1 VVIGLGIAGSSSLVP
16 KVGAK
21 VLLSAGFVFVAA
33 GLFLLSRITVDGSY
47 WTEAFPGLVV
57 MAFGS
62 GILFATFGVAS
73 MHDVSGQ
80 DASLAAGVQS
90 TAQQVG
96 GAVGLAV
103 LATLALR
110 HARAAVSHGVVS
122 TVASTNGAALAF
134 RAGAV
139 VALAG
144 GVIVAL
150 VPFGGPSVA
159 VTPEAAFDPAGPLN
173 AGAIE
178 SAPAQ

>member
-1 VVIGLGIAGSSSLVP
+1 MVWALPQPALVP
-16 KVGAK
+16 KVGVK
-21 VLLSAGFVFVAA
+21 ILLSAGFVLVAV
-33 GLFLLSRITVDGSY
+33 GVFLLSRITVDGSY

-57 MAFGS
+57 MALGS

-73 MHDVSGQ
+73 MHEVSGQ

-96 GAVGLAV
+96 GAIGLAV

-110 HARAAVSHGVVS
+110 HARAAVAHGVVAA
-122 TVASTNGAALAF
+122 VASTNGVALAF

-150 VPFGGPSVA
+150 VRFGGPSDSA
-159 VTPEAAFDPAGPLN
+159 VTAHETDPV
-173 AGAIE
+173 E
-178 SAPAQ
+178 SLSIADTEPAPAK

>member
-1 VVIGLGIAGSSSLVP
+1 
-16 KVGAK
+16 
-21 VLLSAGFVFVAA
+21 
-33 GLFLLSRITVDGSY
+33 
-47 WTEAFPGLVV
+47 
-57 MAFGS
+57 
-62 GILFATFGVAS
+62 
-73 MHDVSGQ
+73 MHEVSGQ

-110 HARAAVSHGVVS
+110 HARAAVAHGVLS

-144 GVIVAL
+144 GVIVA
-150 VPFGGPSVA
+150 VVRFGGPSKA
-159 VTPEAAFDPAGPLN
+159 VVTSPASDPAEPLTIGD
-173 AGAIE
+173 AE
-178 SAPAQ
+178 PAPA